1 MEEVA
6 FDFNLSNL
14 SICGMSVRVYNA
26 KNLPIPYRYHRDS
39 NSSGAG
45 QFLLSSAVILLVVWT
60 IIMSSFGQIEEGARK
75 SLIYLTRKAFLEHA
89 IVELVL

>member
-26 KNLPIPYRYHRDS
+26 KNLPIPFRYHRDS
-39 NSSGAG
+39 YSSGAG